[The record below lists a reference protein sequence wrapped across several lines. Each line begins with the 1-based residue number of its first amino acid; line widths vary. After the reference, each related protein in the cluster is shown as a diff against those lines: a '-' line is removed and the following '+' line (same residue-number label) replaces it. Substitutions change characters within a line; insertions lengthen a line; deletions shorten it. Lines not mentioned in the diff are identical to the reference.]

1 MSEHQQPACQVVSN
15 PELKDPVSAFSR
27 LSVSYEE
34 LSQQL
39 PAQSQLSEC
48 EQKGNGLSA
57 ESVCLFHDFANSMS
71 VAMDFENV
79 NVNRLPPGML
89 SPAFRTPLRSLR
101 PDRRFRQ

>member
-1 MSEHQQPACQVVSN
+1 MSDLQAACQTVSN
-15 PELKDPVSAFSR
+15 PELKDPVSSFSR

-34 LSQQL
+34 LPQQS
-39 PAQSQLSEC
+39 PAQSQPFEC
-48 EQKGNGLSA
+48 EQKGNGLTV
-57 ESVCLFHDFANSMS
+57 EGVCLLHDFANSMS
-71 VAMDFENV
+71 VAVDFENV